1 MSLCGRFVNK
11 CDVIE
16 SLYLEITNEKSRNII
31 LTLTYKP
38 PNGTVTEKNL
48 KNTWIKYYQQIT
60 F

>member
-16 SLYLEITNEKSRNII
+16 SLYLEITNEKSRNVI

-38 PNGTVTEKNL
+38 PNGTVIEKNL
-48 KNTWIKYYQQIT
+48 KNT
-60 F
+60 